1 MSKLLVVSALFTIL
15 LGSSAVAEGVLK
27 NDPSLPVPG
36 YGAGLLW
43 GSTEMGEP
51 TIRVFAADIVP
62 SRHLMRTERLY
73 P

>member
-1 MSKLLVVSALFTIL
+1 MSRLLVTSAVFAIL
-15 LGSSAVAEGVLK
+15 LGSSAVAEGVFK

-36 YGAGLLW
+36 YGGGLFW
-43 GSTEMGEP
+43 GSTAMGEP

-62 SRHLMRTERLY
+62 SRNLMPTERLY